1 MRLDAITLE
10 HFRNYA
16 HQSVTFDPSVNVI
29 VGENAQGKT
38 NLLEAAVYL
47 SCAKSPRART
57 EKEMISFEA
66 DAARLTGSVFSRGRD
81 FTVEIELS
89 RGKRRKMSVNQ
100 VPCKRAGDLS
110 GVLNT
115 VYFCPDDLLLIRDGA
130 AARRRFMD
138 LSLSQLRPRY
148 DAALSE
154 YNRLYDHKTRIL
166 RDAEEHP
173 SLLDALP
180 DFNLRMAQCGAVLIY
195 YRARFC
201 KLLADYAAS
210 AHRECSGGREELTLA
225 YRTVST
231 VADPMAS
238 QETVF
243 EQLMAH
249 QRDHYHAELA
259 SRLCLSDP
267 IRTTSRS
274 PSAAP
279 PPALF
284 PRRDRPAPRRSPQT
298 RRARHFPRAD
308 GLFARPPVSTMC
320 SPSWTPAGRNL
331 SSTASPAVRSL
342 SPAARRTGWKRFS
355 AARSS
360 TLKTE
365 RWSEM
370 YLHIGRNQML
380 AERRIIGIFDLEITS
395 QSKTTRAFLDRAQQ
409 EGTVLEVCDDLP
421 KSFLVCDH
429 PYHPQIVYLS
439 ELSSQTLQKRMEE
452 ST

>member
-38 NLLEAAVYL
+38 NLLEAAIYL

-166 RDAEEHP
+166 RDSEEYP
-173 SLLDALP
+173 SLLDTLP
-180 DFNLRMAQCGAVLIY
+180 EFDLRMAQSGAVIIY

-201 KLLADYAAS
+201 ERLKEYAGI
-210 AHRECSGGREELTLA
+210 AHRECSGGREELGVE
-225 YRTVST
+225 YQTVST
-231 VADPMAS
+231 ISDPLAPI
-238 QETVF
+238 ETIYN
-243 EQLMAH
+243 QLRAH
-249 QRDHYHAELA
+249 QASHAAAERA
-259 SRLCLSDP
+259 SRMCLSGPHKDD
-267 IRTTSRS
+267 IAVTIGGVNARQFSS
-274 PSAAP
+274 QG
-279 PPALF
+279 
-284 PRRDRPAPRRSPQT
+284 QT
-298 RRARHFPRAD
+298 R
-308 GLFARPPVSTMC
+308 
-320 SPSWTPAGRNL
+320 
-331 SSTASPAVRSL
+331 TAAL
-342 SPAARRTGWKRFS
+342 AFK
-355 AARSS
+355 
-360 TLKTE
+360 
-365 RWSEM
+365 
-370 YLHIGRNQML
+370 L
-380 AERRIIGIFDLEITS
+380 AEREIYREITS
-395 QSKTTRAFLDRAQQ
+395 RTPLLLLDD
-409 EGTVLEVCDDLP
+409 V
-421 KSFLVCDH
+421 
-429 PYHPQIVYLS
+429 LS
-439 ELSSQTLQKRMEE
+439 ELDPRRQEYVLNRILGGQVFITCCEEDRLGTLLSGKVFHISQGAVV
-452 ST
+452 